1 MDNVLFSLILNSVL
15 ALLLIVTIFA
25 CGRLNTRIRILQDSK
40 SDLARLISQFDET
53 TERATASIVD
63 LQAATKRIGENIQTK
78 IDKANFLADDLSFM
92 IEKGSKIADQ
102 MEGGFAGNRTKTPSP
117 QDRGKPPIQVHASEP
132 EQRQRAQAAK
142 AAPAPQASAP
152 AGPRVGTP
160 DRGTGNQNKTNAS
173 LESVLERMAGRGGA
187 QPTTK
192 GDPQADGKRGAPS
205 VRVRSK
211 AEQELFDALKS
222 GR

>member
-1 MDNVLFSLILNSVL
+1 MESLVLNLILNSTL
-15 ALLLIVTIFA
+15 ALLLVVTIVA
-25 CGRLNTRIRILQDSK
+25 CFRLNTRIRVLQDSK
-40 SDLARLISQFDET
+40 SDLAKLIKQFDET

-102 MEGGFAGNRTKTPSP
+102 MEGGFAGNRGKMPATMPQERPRAAAAP
-117 QDRGKPPIQVHASEP
+117 QDTPEPRARGNIKVEPTPPSARS
-132 EQRQRAQAAK
+132 
-142 AAPAPQASAP
+142 AAPERGSA
-152 AGPRVGTP
+152 
-160 DRGTGNQNKTNAS
+160 NQSKTNAS

-187 QPTTK
+187 ATETEAPA
-192 GDPQADGKRGAPS
+192 PKRGAPTA
-205 VRVRSK
+205 RVRSK